1 MRTWLLMRCAQGSRG
16 IASRPP
22 KSSGAK
28 TRRKAKILHWSKVI
42 VAILGLLAPIATA
55 NAYAQTDL
63 SLAYETID
71 PPSIRLG
78 ESATIRVTSLDGY
91 LESVPLPTV
100 TGLAFE
106 VIERSRGFE
115 FVNGTPIASSHILIR
130 VTPQF
135 VGVFTIPGLTPTSRT
150 LGLEVV
156 SGDTP
161 NPLAWRNYK
170 QNPAPPPPKATA
182 SLPKGAQLKAGG
194 AAFVQLVIPTRAVY
208 VGESVPV
215 DIEVGL
221 RPGIVTSLN
230 GLPTLNGGDFTLNNL
245 SRQPERREEV
255 IAGNPFLLMTWHS
268 VLAAVKPGDFSFS
281 VETPL
286 TVKLNTQ
293 SAEDSAFAAKLGWPF
308 SQIMYNGIAPKE
320 ITIASPPS
328 NLKVLPLPTQGQ
340 PKDFS
345 GAVGEFQVS
354 SDISPDRPA
363 AGDPLTLRLHISGV
377 GNFDRVDSTM
387 LNHLDHW
394 KTYPAKSSFTKSD
407 AVGYKGEKVFEQPLI
422 AALPGEQ
429 TIPGLE
435 FSYFN
440 PNTRQ
445 YQRAQTQPIKVTIAT
460 SLADSSLTALAGT
473 QGPNGTP
480 TGQSARGL
488 RPDHPR
494 PQSLVSE
501 MKPLYFQ
508 ALFLAVPATLALL
521 LAGSWFLVRPNP
533 ARATSKAAER
543 ALAQLDAAARSGDA
557 ASFFE
562 VARSALLQ
570 TFAERWQM
578 SPDQITSAEM
588 KTRLSP
594 AGEDIE
600 RLFALADE
608 AKYSDYTPAAADF
621 QRWLK
626 LIRSQLTSER
636 V

>member
-1 MRTWLLMRCAQGSRG
+1 M
-16 IASRPP
+16 
-22 KSSGAK
+22 
-28 TRRKAKILHWSKVI
+28 HWSKVI
-42 VAILGLLAPIATA
+42 VAILGLLAPIA
-55 NAYAQTDL
+55 NAYAAADL

-100 TGLAFE
+100 TGLSFE

-156 SGDTP
+156 NSDSQ

-170 QNPAPPPPKATA
+170 QSPAPPPPKATA

-245 SRQPERREEV
+245 SRQPERRDEV

-293 SAEDSAFAAKLGWPF
+293 SAQDSAFAARLGWPF

-320 ITIASPPS
+320 MTIASPVS
-328 NLKVLPLPTQGQ
+328 KLKVLPLPTHGQ

-345 GAVGEFQVS
+345 GAVGDFQVA
-354 SDISPDRPA
+354 SDISPARPA

-387 LNHLDHW
+387 LEKLDHW

-422 AALPGEQ
+422 AAQPGEQ

-445 YQRAQTQPIKVTIAT
+445 YERAQTQPIKVMIAA
-460 SLADSSLTALAGT
+460 SLDASSLSALAG
-473 QGPNGTP
+473 
-480 TGQSARGL
+480 GQSLNGAATSQSAPAL
-488 RPDHPR
+488 RPDHSR
-494 PQSLVSE
+494 PQSSVSD
-501 MKPLYFQ
+501 MTPLYFRPP
-508 ALFLAVPATLALL
+508 FLAVPVTLAFIF
-521 LAGSWFLVRPNP
+521 AGSWLAVRPSP
-533 ARATSKAAER
+533 ARATSKAAGR
-543 ALAQLDAAARSGDA
+543 ALAQLDAAARSGNA

-570 TFAERWQM
+570 TFAERWRI
-578 SPDQITSAEM
+578 SADQITSAEL
-588 KTRLSP
+588 KARLGP

-600 RLFALADE
+600 RLCALADE
-608 AKYSDYTPAAADF
+608 AKYSDYEPGSTDF
-621 QRWLK
+621 QRWLTV
-626 LIRSQLTSER
+626 IRGQLAGEKE
-636 V
+636 

>member
-1 MRTWLLMRCAQGSRG
+1 MRTW
-16 IASRPP
+16 
-22 KSSGAK
+22 
-28 TRRKAKILHWSKVI
+28 I
-42 VAILGLLAPIATA
+42 VAILGLLAPIASV
-55 NAYAQTDL
+55 YAQADL
-63 SLAYETID
+63 SLAYETIE
-71 PPSIRLG
+71 PSSIRMG

-91 LESVPLPTV
+91 MESVPLPTV
-100 TGLAFE
+100 TGLGFE

-156 SGDTP
+156 GSDNQ

-170 QNPAPPPPKATA
+170 QPGTPPPPKATA

-194 AAFVQLVIPTRAVY
+194 AAFVQLVIPTRPVY

-255 IAGNPFLLMTWHS
+255 VKGDPFLFMTWHS

-293 SAEDSAFAAKLGWPF
+293 SQEDSAFAARLGWPF
-308 SQIMYNGIAPKE
+308 SQIMYNGVAPKE
-320 ITIASPPS
+320 LTIASPPS
-328 NLKVLPLPTQGQ
+328 QLKVLPLPTQGQ

-345 GAVGEFQVS
+345 GAVGNFQVS
-354 SDISPDRPA
+354 SDISPA
-363 AGDPLTLRLHISGV
+363 LAVAGDPLTLRLHISGT

-394 KTYPAKSSFTKSD
+394 KTYPTKSSFTKSD

-422 AALPGEQ
+422 AARPGEQ

-445 YQRAQTQPIKVTIAT
+445 YERAQTQPIKVTIAA
-460 SLADSSLTALAGT
+460 SLADSSLSALA
-473 QGPNGTP
+473 QSLNGAATS
-480 TGQSARGL
+480 QSARGL
-488 RPDHPR
+488 RPDHSR
-494 PQSLVSE
+494 SQSSVSE
-501 MKPLYFQ
+501 MRPLYFQ
-508 ALFLAVPATLALL
+508 APFLAVPTTLALI
-521 LAGSWFLVRPNP
+521 LAGSWFAVRPNP

-557 ASFFE
+557 SSFFE
-562 VARSALLQ
+562 VARNILLQ
-570 TFAERWQM
+570 TFAARWQM
-578 SPDQITSAEM
+578 SPDQITVTELKA
-588 KTRLSP
+588 RLGS

-600 RLFALADE
+600 RLCALADE
-608 AKYSDYTPAAADF
+608 AKYSGYEPGTTDF
-621 QRWLK
+621 QQWLRV
-626 LIRSQLTSER
+626 IRRQLVGGTE
-636 V
+636 